1 MLDRIERIARVKGVD
16 SSVGR
21 SFERKEGYNENK
33 KKQSFEKKLTQE
45 MNKEN
50 DSADEAGLN
59 VPKAYRLDISS
70 RPTQSLFYK
79 ELADIIGIEEKINI
93 KT

>member
-1 MLDRIERIARVKGVD
+1 M
-16 SSVGR
+16 
-21 SFERKEGYNENK
+21 
-33 KKQSFEKKLTQE
+33 TQE

-79 ELADIIGIEEKINI
+79 ELADIIGLEGKINL